1 MTWLKAKFLLIV
13 VFLIFSLSGTAQP
26 FSTIDLSKLK
36 PEEHRKKIFRSE
48 KTTTDELNKFS
59 LFLQN
64 LYSQYNFLFN
74 ANDQMK
80 RLLEE
85 AKKSHQ
91 DDYSKLLTFYPYD
104 VQALSQNKYLDT
116 VVEKATTGIIM
127 HDLRSKWVDEL
138 YFVLGNAYFFQ
149 EKYDSAAAVY
159 QYINFAFSPR
169 DDGYFV
175 PIGSNVSNSDNVF
188 SMITQENV
196 KSLLSKFASSP
207 KRNDAFLWQI
217 RNYIDSGNVFQANS
231 YIQLLRN
238 DAHFPERLRPYFDE
252 IQAYYYYTLHRWD
265 SSAHYLTRTMD
276 ITGSNAQ
283 KARKE
288 FLIAQL
294 FSRTDSLHLADAYFE
309 RAANRTIDPELELYA
324 NVNRVA
330 LAENT
335 EEENENDKKINELE
349 QLASREK
356 FYKYRDLIYYRQAKI
371 FLQNGDTEKAKD
383 ALHKSI
389 KYNVGNPQQR
399 SRSFMQLAALTY
411 RNNDYKSAVALLDSI
426 TASFI
431 QDKNDSLW
439 LSNAQAAVTNIKD
452 QYTIINRN
460 DSILAL
466 VAMPEREKMAFL
478 EKEARR
484 IRRMVARQD
493 NEDAVV
499 NLGNTTTPGTE
510 QPTVDIFGA
519 NTASGEWYFNSQNAK
534 NAGYSEFVRKYGNRK
549 NEDNWIRSSRLRI
562 PSGAQSGTVA
572 TDSFA
577 VTRTIDST
585 YVTAEDLLMMLPDSE
600 EEKRLFTDSIN
611 TAIFSIGKDF
621 QNQMMDFE
629 ASTQY
634 YRDYIF
640 RSSKS
645 ELMPEVLY
653 NLYVSS
659 YLARNGRLAD
669 SARNALLTNY
679 AESDWAKIIQSQQGN
694 LASISSSSIAN
705 DTTKVYDMIYQF
717 FLEGKFEEAL
727 ANKKAADE
735 MYGTHYWTPQLLYIE
750 GVYYVTQNNDSTAI
764 QTLETLRTRFA
775 NSEMAKKA
783 EVMINV
789 LKRRSEI
796 EKYLAELQISP
807 YSPHKEPVIAR
818 TNFVKPKEE
827 SELWKDLPKDVVI
840 VLDKEGNPIPRF
852 PRTLQEILKEETA
865 IALPPASEEET
876 VVAKTEEQQ
885 PVQQPEEEDKVAV
898 VQPPEPA
905 ATDSTQQTRVNPFET
920 PATPPVQQPKP
931 EEQFK
936 YEKAVIT
943 YAVVVLDN
951 VDQVYLNEVGNA
963 FNRFNLIMFENIEIQ
978 VQQKPVGE
986 RYQMLLLG
994 PFKDGYEAG
1003 GYVNEIAPNTQ
1014 STIIPW
1020 LDNSKYLIR
1029 TINKNDLD
1037 KITEEKDLENYLKN
1051 HR

>member
-1 MTWLKAKFLLIV
+1 MIWLKAKFLLIG
-13 VFLIFSLSGTAQP
+13 VFLILSLLGTAQP
-26 FSTIDLSKLK
+26 FSTIDLRELK

-59 LFLQN
+59 LFFQN

-85 AKKSHQ
+85 AKKFHQ

-149 EKYDSAAAVY
+149 QKYDSATAVY
-159 QYINFAFSPR
+159 QYVNFAFSPR
-169 DDGYFV
+169 DEGYFV
-175 PIGSNVSNSDNVF
+175 PIGSNVSNSENVF
-188 SMITQENV
+188 SIITQENE
-196 KSLLSKFASSP
+196 KSFLRKYASSP

-217 RNYIDSGNVFQANS
+217 RNYIDSENIFQANS

-238 DAHFPERLRPYFDE
+238 DAHFPERLQPYFDE
-252 IQAYYYYTLHRWD
+252 IQAYFFYTLHRWD
-265 SSAHYLTRTMD
+265 SSAYYLRRTMD
-276 ITGSNAQ
+276 ITGNNAQ

-288 FLIAQL
+288 YLIAQL
-294 FSRTDSLHLADAYFE
+294 YSRTDSLHLADDYFQ
-309 RAANRTIDPELELYA
+309 RAANRTINPELELYA
-324 NVNRVA
+324 NLNRIQ
-330 LAENT
+330 LAQSKKD
-335 EEENENDKKINELE
+335 ENENNKKLIELE
-349 QLASREK
+349 QLASKEK
-356 FYKYRDLIYYRQAKI
+356 FYTYRDLIYYRQAKI
-371 FLQNGDTEKAKD
+371 YLQIGDIEKAKD
-383 ALHKSI
+383 ALLKSI
-389 KYNVGNPQQR
+389 KYNNDNPQQR
-399 SRSFMQLAALTY
+399 SRSYMQLVALTY
-411 RNNDYKSAVALLDSI
+411 KNNDYKSAIGLLDSI

-431 QDKNDSLW
+431 EDKNDSLW
-439 LSNAQAAVTNIKD
+439 LSNAQAVATNIKI

-460 DSILAL
+460 DSILSL

-484 IRRMVARQD
+484 IRRMVARQV

-510 QPTVDIFGA
+510 LPVIDIFGV
-519 NTASGEWYFNSQNAK
+519 NTATGEWYFNSPNAK

-549 NEDNWIRSSRLRI
+549 NEDNWIRSSRLRTSSVTQ
-562 PSGAQSGTVA
+562 PGAFSADTLAITKV
-572 TDSFA
+572 
-577 VTRTIDST
+577 IDST
-585 YVTAEDLLMMLPDSE
+585 YVTAEDLLMMLPNSE
-600 EEKRLFTDSIN
+600 EEKRLYTDSVN
-611 TAIFSIGKDF
+611 LAIFAIGKDF

-629 ASTQY
+629 ASSQY

-640 RSSKS
+640 RSPKS
-645 ELMPEVLY
+645 EIIPEVLY
-653 NLYVSS
+653 NLYISS
-659 YLARNGRLAD
+659 YLARNNQLAD
-669 SARNALLTNY
+669 SALNALLTNY
-679 AESDWAKIIQSQQGN
+679 AESDWAKIIQSKQGN
-694 LASISSSSIAN
+694 LAGVSSSSIAN

-717 FLEGKFEEAL
+717 FIEGKFEEAIT
-727 ANKKAADE
+727 NKKRADE

-750 GVYYVTQNNDSTAI
+750 GVYYVTQNKDSIAI
-764 QTLETLRTRFA
+764 QTLQTLKSRFA
-775 NSEMAKKA
+775 DSEMAKKA

-789 LKRRSEI
+789 LKRRDEI
-796 EKYLAELQISP
+796 EKYLTDLKISP
-807 YSPHKEPVIAR
+807 YSPYKEPVIAR
-818 TNFVKPKEE
+818 TNFVKLKEE
-827 SELWKDLPKDVVI
+827 NELWKDLPKDVVI
-840 VLDKEGNPIPRF
+840 VLDKEGNPVPRF
-852 PRTLQEILKEETA
+852 PHTLQEILKEEPN
-865 IALPPASEEET
+865 IALPPVSEKET
-876 VVAKTEEQQ
+876 VVAKTDQQQ
-885 PVQQPEEEDKVAV
+885 PVQDPQDENKVAGI
-898 VQPPEPA
+898 QPPEPA
-905 ATDSTQQTRVNPFET
+905 ATDSTKQLRVNPFENSET
-920 PATPPVQQPKP
+920 SPVQQPQK

-963 FNRFNLIMFENIEIQ
+963 FNRFNLIMFENINIE

-994 PFKDGYEAG
+994 PFKDGYEAT

-1037 KITEEKDLENYLKN
+1037 KITNEKDLENYLKN